1 VRLPTGGHSSG
12 LASQLSRCV
21 LAGLWNLN
29 SPSKKDQ
36 ESNDT
41 LNPSAGVLS
50 QSSARRKE
58 VSLKTAS
65 STTQEP
71 TSPCEISESN
81 PTRVRWRIMA
91 IVMAIMAVTALNRLN
106 LSIAGKAIEEDFSF
120 STLTMGVVFS
130 AFLWGY
136 GLFQIP
142 WGYVCDR
149 IGPRRTLT
157 VAIFIFAVGTGAMAL
172 VPTMA
177 PMAGISVLAGFRMVR
192 FVTGVGEA
200 AISSN
205 VTRVIASWTSLRER
219 GFASGLQV
227 CGLGLGGTLT
237 PVFIAWTMVYWGW
250 RVSFEVC
257 AVLAFVVVTLW
268 HFYATDWPEE
278 HSDVNDPELQIVH
291 PGSRH
296 SDVGARSTHRGV
308 TSVPWLRMLT
318 SLSVWGLILGYG
330 FQGYTFYVYYNWFYF
345 YAVKM
350 RGLGIMQAAAWT
362 SAPFLAMALLSPVG
376 GWFSDRVAQ
385 VSDRRRGRLAAVWLG
400 MGVSALLLYSG
411 NHLSVTVIA
420 LPMIALAAGFNMFA
434 AANFWASCIDLSPSC
449 SASLSALMN
458 TLGSI
463 GGVISSTVTASIVV
477 HQGWGPAL
485 DVAVWIT
492 LGAGLLF
499 TLVNANQSIEVE
511 A

>member
-1 VRLPTGGHSSG
+1 MTSG
-12 LASQLSRCV
+12 A
-21 LAGLWNLN
+21 A
-29 SPSKKDQ
+29 Q
-36 ESNDT
+36 E
-41 LNPSAGVLS
+41 
-50 QSSARRKE
+50 
-58 VSLKTAS
+58 LKTTAGTALAVPQS
-65 STTQEP
+65 
-71 TSPCEISESN
+71 
-81 PTRVRWRIMA
+81 RVRWRVMG
-91 IVMAIMAVTALNRLN
+91 IVMVIMAVTALNRLN
-106 LSIAGKAIEEDFSF
+106 LSIAGKAIEEQFSF
-120 STLTMGVVFS
+120 NTVVMGTVFS

-149 IGPRRTLT
+149 VGPRRALT
-157 VAIFIFAVGTGAMAL
+157 AAMLCFAVGSAAMGM
-172 VPTMA
+172 VPRLA
-177 PMAGISVLAGFRMVR
+177 AISGISVLAGFRLVR

-237 PVFIAWTMVYWGW
+237 PVFIAWMMVHWGW
-250 RVSFEVC
+250 QAAFEVC
-257 AVLAFVVVTLW
+257 AVLAFIVVAAW

-278 HSDVNDPELQIVH
+278 HPSVNDAELQIIH
-291 PGSRH
+291 PGSRKG
-296 SDVGARSTHRGV
+296 DVGARSTHRGV
-308 TSVPWLRMLT
+308 TSVPWVKMLGN
-318 SLSVWGLILGYG
+318 LSVWGLILGYG
-330 FQGYTFYVYYNWFYF
+330 LQGYTFYVYYNWFYF

-376 GWFSDRVAQ
+376 GWLSDRVSRAT
-385 VSDRRRGRLAAVWLG
+385 DRRKGRLAAVWLG
-400 MGVSALLLYSG
+400 MGISALLLYCG

-434 AANFWASCIDLSPSC
+434 AANFWAACIDLAPSY

-458 TLGSI
+458 TMGSL
-463 GGVISSTVTASIVV
+463 GGVVSSTVTAALAV
-477 HQGWGPAL
+477 HQGWGRAL

-492 LGAGLLF
+492 LGSGLMF
-499 TLVNANQSIEVE
+499 TLVNANRGIEE
-511 A
+511 RDSN